1 MYSPQ
6 DWAAALTLYRS
17 KAAADAI
24 KLPRRD
30 DNPSDDGLSARIEAL
45 EAKLVDFETAFNNLV
60 DACRE
65 TDEKLGRAEG
75 MLRYCYAICQN
86 PGVKDL
92 ADRSKESAAKSIG
105 HFSFGSGRNGYRGND
120 RDYGGGNAKPR
131 PGLGG
136 AGLP

>member
-1 MYSPQ
+1 MYTSQ
-6 DWAAALTLYRS
+6 DWAIALTILRN
-17 KAAADAI
+17 KAADEAA

-30 DNPSDDGLSARIEAL
+30 DPSPDAGALARITAL
-45 EAKLVDFETAFNNLV
+45 EEKLVDFETAFNNLV

-92 ADRSKESAAKSIG
+92 ADRSKESATKNIG
-105 HFSFGSGRNGYRGND
+105 HFSFGGGRNGYRSND
-120 RDYGGGNAKPR
+120 RYDGGGNAKPR

>member
-1 MYSPQ
+1 MFSPQ

-17 KAAADAI
+17 KATAQSF
-24 KLPRRD
+24 KLPRGD
-30 DNPSDDGLSARIEAL
+30 DHSSDAGALSRIEAL

-65 TDEKLGRAEG
+65 TDDKLGRAEG

-92 ADRSKESAAKSIG
+92 ADRSKESAAKNIS
-105 HFSFGSGRNGYRGND
+105 HFSFGGGRGGYRGND
-120 RDYGGGNAKPR
+120 RYDGGGNAKPR

>member
-1 MYSPQ
+1 MYSSQ
-6 DWAAALTLYRS
+6 DWAIALTQLRK
-17 KAAADAI
+17 KAADEAA

-30 DNPSDDGLSARIEAL
+30 DPPADAGALLRITAL
-45 EAKLVDFETAFNNLV
+45 EEKLVDFETAFNNLV

-86 PGVKDL
+86 PGIKDL
-92 ADRSKESAAKSIG
+92 ADRSKESAAKNIS
-105 HFSFGSGRNGYRGND
+105 HFSFGGGRGGYRGND
-120 RDYGGGNAKPR
+120 RNDGGAYPKPR
-131 PGLGG
+131 AGLGG

>member
-1 MYSPQ
+1 MFSPQ
-6 DWAAALTLYRS
+6 DWARVLTSLRS
-17 KAAADAI
+17 KAAAEAL

-30 DNPSDDGLSARIEAL
+30 SDTDAASDRGRIEVL
-45 EAKLVDFETAFNNLV
+45 EAALADHESAFNNLV
-60 DACRE
+60 DAVRE
-65 TDEKLGRAEG
+65 IDEKLGRAEG

-92 ADRSKESAAKSIG
+92 ADRSKESAAKTLG
-105 HFSFGSGRNGYRGND
+105 HFSFGGGRAGYRGDRNND
-120 RDYGGGNAKPR
+120 GGAYPKPR

>member
-1 MYSPQ
+1 MYSSQ
-6 DWAAALTLYRS
+6 DWAIALTILRK
-17 KAAADAI
+17 KAADEAA

-30 DNPSDDGLSARIEAL
+30 GPSADASALDRIAAL
-45 EAKLVDFETAFNNLV
+45 EEKLVDFETAFNNLV

-92 ADRSKESAAKSIG
+92 ADRSKESAAKTLG
-105 HFSFGSGRNGYRGND
+105 HFSFGGGRAGYRGGRDND
-120 RDYGGGNAKPR
+120 GGAYPKPR

>member
-6 DWAAALTLYRS
+6 QWAIALTILRK
-17 KAAADAI
+17 KASDEAA

-30 DNPSDDGLSARIEAL
+30 SPSSDAGALARITAL
-45 EAKLVDFETAFNNLV
+45 EEKLVDFETAFNNLV

-75 MLRYCYAICQN
+75 MLRFCYAICQN
-86 PGVKDL
+86 PGIKDL
-92 ADRSKESAAKSIG
+92 ADRSKESAAKNIS
-105 HFSFGSGRNGYRGND
+105 HFSFGGGRAGYRGDRGND
-120 RDYGGGNAKPR
+120 GGAYPKPR
-131 PGLGG
+131 AGLGG